1 MSQLPLHPMIVHFP
15 IALACLLPVVLIV
28 FAWGL
33 GRRGWS
39 RMAWLAPLSLQALVF
54 FSAWFALQLGERDE
68 DRVEQVIA
76 EQRIEA
82 HEEAG
87 ERFVLASGILLLL
100 MTIPLVWGTRVLPF
114 LLVGLSLVSVFLV
127 YQAGHSGAQL
137 VHGAG
142 GVSASLNPA
151 LGAPQNAGEGP
162 GKGASTANPFANGGE
177 DDDDD

>member
-15 IALACLLPVVLIV
+15 IALACLLPVVLVV

-33 GRRGWS
+33 GRAGWS

-54 FSAWFALQLGERDE
+54 LSAWFALQLGERDE
-68 DRVEQVIA
+68 DRIEQVIA

-100 MTIPLVWGTRVLPF
+100 MTIPLVWGTRVLPSM
-114 LLVGLSLVSVFLV
+114 LAALSLVSVFLV

-137 VHGAG
+137 VHGPG
-142 GVSASLNPA
+142 SVSASLNPA
-151 LGAPQNAGEGP
+151 LGANQNAGEGRIN
-162 GKGASTANPFANGGE
+162 GTETGNPFATGGEE
-177 DDDDD
+177 DDDD

>member
-28 FAWGL
+28 FAWGM
-33 GRRGWS
+33 GRAGWS
-39 RMAWLAPLSLQALVF
+39 RKAWLAPLSLQALVF
-54 FSAWFALQLGERDE
+54 FSAWFALQLGEQDE
-68 DRVEQVIA
+68 DRVEQVVA

-100 MTIPLVWGTRVLPF
+100 MAVPLVWGTRVLPS
-114 LLVGLSLVSVFLV
+114 LLAVLSLVSVFLV

-137 VHGAG
+137 VHGTAG
-142 GVSASLNPA
+142 ISASANPA
-151 LGAPQNAGEGP
+151 LGAGEG
-162 GKGASTANPFANGGE
+162 AANGEGTAYPGVSGGEEE
-177 DDDDD
+177 DDD